1 MKTWIDKAVLGA
13 HVTGAGIL
21 IAMTLLILYDILGRL
36 LFNRPFAGTA
46 ELVGVGLV
54 LVTFMQ
60 TPYVLRQQ
68 KLLRITFLLDRLPG
82 PVRSQ
87 LSAFAYLLGA
97 AFFLVIAMVAY
108 EPAIVGW
115 RTEEFF
121 GNDAFRIPA
130 WPLRF
135 GTLILWVISGFL
147 CLGFVAD
154 GVRGRLCAKT
164 DEL

>member
-115 RTEEFF
+115 RTGEFF

>member
-147 CLGFVAD
+147 CLGFVVD